1 MLNPRNSFPSRDR
14 EGAVVTIRGLAEIF
28 SELSPAWLSIH
39 GRMTA
44 AADRDTQLM
53 IRVQHD
59 DAASFGELLNRNR
72 NLVVNYLSRMV
83 VNRAIAEEL
92 AQDVFIR
99 VYRSRRGYEPTA
111 KFSTWLYRIT
121 TNVALNHFRD
131 EKRTRNEISL
141 DVQDAVQVRREAQ
154 DRALLIEDRLVREVV
169 ARQIRLAIR
178 SLPPKQRAAVIMH
191 KYDEMDYAQIARVL
205 GCSPSAVKALMFRAY
220 ETLRMRLHYLQT
232 GD

>member
-1 MLNPRNSFPSRDR
+1 MTS
-14 EGAVVTIRGLAEIF
+14 AVDL
-28 SELSPAWLSIH
+28 
-39 GRMTA
+39 
-44 AADRDTQLM
+44 DTQLM
-53 IRVQHD
+53 IRVQRD
-59 DAASFGELLNRNR
+59 DASGFSELLNRNR

-99 VYRSRRGYEPTA
+99 VYRSRRTYEPTA

-131 EKRTRNEISL
+131 SKRNQNHVSL

-154 DRALLIEDRLVREVV
+154 DRAVLIEDRLVRDVV
-169 ARQIRLAIR
+169 ARQIRHAIR
-178 SLPPKQRAAVIMH
+178 ALPPKQRAAVIMH

-205 GCSPSAVKALMFRAY
+205 SCSPAAVKALMFRAY
-220 ETLRMRLHYLQT
+220 ETLRLRLHYLAN
-232 GD
+232 